1 MTTTD
6 SFSEQSVIKEI
17 KHYLPAQGPLKDFVH
32 HNTLHAFQEM
42 KFDEAINTASSVFG
56 YKVRLKLDEYR
67 HLFQTNRIKRGILER
82 VVTERKGPE
91 NLNEWIDKVLLNEY
105 NTDIEARVGMLRFKW
120 RKYYRVNLDSL
131 SHTTIFRL
139 LSSYLDQGI
148 SIWNFPVHDEGFLEA
163 VRKLDKNS
171 LISIFQSKRAK
182 SLLYDDKVQ
191 IRDLLEL
198 LVGDKSLYEQYLFD
212 QQFAHQGWSGL
223 VSYIEDHPEALFDQ
237 KKISL
242 KDLIHLELLI
252 EIDKLDVKLGNNWKP
267 LASSIKNKPIP
278 LFAKVEQTE
287 LNDVVSILHEAF
299 EWSYYDEVLAAIRVH
314 EDEKKN
320 ITEKSF
326 QAMFCIDDRE
336 ASLRRYIETIDQHC
350 ETFATPGFFN
360 VEFYYRPN
368 GGKFL
373 TKLCPPP
380 VTPKFLIC
388 EKNAKEKKTSDIS
401 FSKGSHSLLFGWIHA
416 QILGLWSAIRLIYN
430 IFHPSMSAATA
441 TSFRH
446 MDKLSTLT
454 IENKDPKDKENDLQ
468 IGFTIEEME
477 TRVETLLRSIGL
489 VSDFAPL
496 IYVIGHGASS
506 VNNPHY
512 AAYDCG
518 ACSGRPGS
526 VNARVFSYMANHPDV
541 RARLREK
548 GVNIQNETQFL
559 GGLHDTTR
567 DEMIFFDEVLLN
579 DQNRSFHLKNK
590 NTFNQALDLNS
601 KERSRRFDSIETK
614 QDPEKIHDQIRKR
627 SVSLFEPRPE
637 LNHAT
642 NSLCIIAPRA
652 LTRDVFLDRR
662 AFFNS
667 YNYKV
672 DRNGDYLLNILKA
685 AAPVCGGINLEY
697 YFSRVDNYKLGAGTK
712 LPHNVMGLIGV
723 ANGIEGD
730 LRPGLPSQMIEVHE
744 PVRLLMI
751 IEHFADVVLSVLQR
765 SPETNSWFL
774 NEWIGLIVIDP
785 ETEIFY
791 RYVDGKFEKYET
803 LQRSVEHIADIKN
816 IIESDK
822 ENLNVYIIK

>member
-1 MTTTD
+1 MT
-6 SFSEQSVIKEI
+6 SSGNFNEKKAIKEI

-32 HNTLHAFQEM
+32 HNTLHAFQDM
-42 KFDEAINTASSVFG
+42 KFDEALNSASTIFG

-67 HLFQTNRIKRGILER
+67 RLFQSNRIKRGILEK
-82 VVTERKGPE
+82 VITERKGQKQ
-91 NLNEWIDKVLLNEY
+91 LSEWIDKVLLNEY
-105 NTDIEARVGMLRFKW
+105 DSDIEGRVGMLRFKW
-120 RKYYRVNLDSL
+120 REYFRINLDSL
-131 SHTTIFRL
+131 SHPTIFRL

-148 SIWNFPVHDEGFLEA
+148 SIWNFPVQEEGFLQA
-163 VRKLDKNS
+163 VKMLDKNS
-171 LISIFQSKRAK
+171 FVSIFKSKRAK
-182 SLLYDDKVQ
+182 KLLHDMDAQ
-191 IRDLLEL
+191 ITDLLKI
-198 LVGDKSLYEQYLFD
+198 LVGDETLFEQYLFD

-237 KKISL
+237 KRISL
-242 KDLIHLELLI
+242 RDLIHLELLI
-252 EIDKLDVKLGNNWKP
+252 EIDKLDSKLGTEWLP
-267 LASSIKNKPIP
+267 LASSIKKWPVP
-278 LFAKVEQTE
+278 LFEKVEQTE
-287 LNDVVSILHEAF
+287 LNEVCSILHEAY
-299 EWSYYDEVLAAIRVH
+299 EWSYYDEVLAAIKVH
-314 EDEKKN
+314 EDEKKV
-320 ITEKSF
+320 IAEKSF
-326 QAMFCIDDRE
+326 QALFCIDDRE

-350 ETFATPGFFN
+350 ETFSTPGFFN

-380 VTPKFLIC
+380 VSPKYLIC
-388 EKNAKEKKTSDIS
+388 ETDAKEKKTSDIS
-401 FSKGSHSLLFGWIHA
+401 FSKRSHSLLFGWIHA
-416 QILGLWSAIRLIYN
+416 QILGFWSAMRLIYN

-454 IENKDPKDKENDLQ
+454 IENKDPEAKENDLQ
-468 IGFTIEEME
+468 IGFTIAEME
-477 TRVETLLRSIGL
+477 TRVESLLKSIGL
-489 VSDFAPL
+489 VSDFASL

-526 VNARVFSYMANHPDV
+526 VNARVFSYMANHPEV
-541 RARLREK
+541 RARLKER
-548 GVNIQNETQFL
+548 GIIIPQNSQFL

-579 DQNRSFHLKNK
+579 DENKAFHLKNK
-590 NTFNQALDLNS
+590 NTFNKALDLNS

-614 QDPEKIHDQIRKR
+614 QNPEKIHEQIRKR

-672 DRNGDYLLNILKA
+672 DPKGDYLLNILKA

-751 IEHFADVVLSVLQR
+751 IEHFPDVVTSLLNR
-765 SPETNSWFL
+765 SPETNNWFL
-774 NEWIGLIVIDP
+774 NEWISLIVIDP

-791 RYVDGKFEKYET
+791 RYVNGKFEIYEP
-803 LQRSVEHIADIKN
+803 LQRSVEHIPDIKN